1 MREQQ
6 MVLVKMIGNG
16 SKGHRSR
23 KKRKKKISGVRG
35 RGGVWKRRKI
45 MKKKY
50 TLAPKVS
57 LLFKQ
62 ITYLVL

>member
-45 MKKKY
+45 MKKKIHFG
-50 TLAPKVS
+50 P
-57 LLFKQ
+57 
-62 ITYLVL
+62 